1 MKTLQLVFAAGSN
14 ATSTL
19 TIANPKDG
27 LTLDEVKAAVA
38 KIQPIMVTRSGAE
51 FTGFK
56 KAVIVSTTEEELA
69 FLPTN
74 LPTPRM
80 RGWGDHE
87 VVEGGR
93 RAKQAYAAKGGITN
107 LCPQGQST
115 TL

>member
-56 KAVIVSTTEEELA
+56 KVVIVSTTEEELA

-80 RGWGDHE
+80 RN
-87 VVEGGR
+87 
-93 RAKQAYAAKGGITN
+93 AT
-107 LCPQGQST
+107 
-115 TL
+115 

>member
-74 LPTPRM
+74 LPTPPHAQCHLVKKKSESTCHF
-80 RGWGDHE
+80 D
-87 VVEGGR
+87 VCFFL
-93 RAKQAYAAKGGITN
+93 AYFFS
-107 LCPQGQST
+107 C
-115 TL
+115 